1 MTAWSRART
10 LIEAGDVPALAHWL
24 ADLDAAARQD
34 VARELP
40 GHLSALHGASE
51 GASLEA
57 GAVLPLLVAGV
68 ATIESA
74 EHAAAWVSRA
84 DLRLWSAS
92 YAELTGPLATVAA
105 ARPAEWRAEAA
116 ALAAERLRAA
126 DLRWQDASLWHAA
139 AALAG
144 AAGIEPP
151 TCDGFVVNWVVWGG
165 RPDRL
170 ADDPFLDALVP
181 RLFEVEELGRRLVW
195 DKPGDARQ
203 ASWADALL
211 DLVASGRL
219 ERSLILDGCVQRL
232 LSGGRPQDL
241 YWFVRLHDALE
252 PTLEETAARLRD
264 YVRLLPES
272 PPAVATAAFREVRRI
287 DEAGQLTGEAFVETA
302 DALLSRPER
311 KLAGAAITW
320 LDRSARKRD
329 RVDVTLHVLTAL
341 FAASDEGLRE
351 RAAKAVAKHAGR
363 AAAETLRYV
372 NDAAEHLPP
381 HLWGLVAQPAD
392 TPPPPARPPAFQ
404 PRTLPA
410 PIATPAEAAAAFA
423 AQDHSWPAVECLLD
437 ALVRFAVRDPHSLRE
452 LLRRALPETTP
463 WAANVTATLSLNS
476 PADWTAGA
484 VRAVLTP
491 RRQDGFDSLMTFHRK
506 VAWHERSPDEPV
518 MHRFLIWRMREL
530 VSTVGRSPLLL
541 ATPTEGSGHLDP
553 AALVTRLERLEA
565 AGIEPGPADL
575 VQALLRLPRGVT
587 ARTAHLSSPAGRALR
602 AWLAHGGLPDPDVT
616 VDADGTPTVT
626 LPTAVPPAIDRLCT
640 ITAEGLWP
648 DRPTP
653 AFYGP
658 HEWWP
663 AILPSHREIVAAHLL
678 PHLAQRLDSDYRQGT
693 TLLGLAE
700 ADGPAGAA
708 TATALLY
715 GLSARVPAERAD
727 AVRALLALCARN
739 RPPAGLG
746 EALATLAR
754 RELIKLDRVVEALSE
769 AADAGAHIHV
779 WTALKAALPALL
791 PAPGERPLPGLP
803 ALLALATRTVETTR
817 VGGVVPELAA
827 FATRGGNNRAASEAA
842 RLHRALTRQGG
853 QLHIR
858 VS

>member
-1 MTAWSRART
+1 MTAWDRARS
-10 LIEAGDVPALAHWL
+10 LIEAGDAPALAGWL
-24 ADLDAAARQD
+24 AAADPATRQD

-40 GHLSALHGASE
+40 GHLNALHEAAQG
-51 GASLEA
+51 SLDA
-57 GAVLPLLVAGV
+57 GLVPALLVAGA

-84 DLRLWSAS
+84 DLRLWSSS
-92 YAELTGPLATVAA
+92 YAELTGPLAAVAA

-116 ALAAERLRAA
+116 ALAADRLRAA

-144 AAGIEPP
+144 DEPP

-211 DLVASGRL
+211 ALVSSGRL
-219 ERSLILDGCVQRL
+219 ERSLVLDGCLRRL
-232 LSGGRPQDL
+232 LAGGRPQDL

-252 PTLEETAARLRD
+252 PTLEESADRLRD
-264 YVRLLPES
+264 YVRLLPGS
-272 PPAVATAAFREVRRI
+272 PPAVATAAFREVRRV
-287 DEAGQLTGEAFVETA
+287 DEAGLLDGEAFVETA
-302 DALLSRPER
+302 DALLPRPER
-311 KLAGAAITW
+311 KLAGAAVTW

-341 FAASDEGLRE
+341 FASDDEGLRE

-363 AAAETLRYV
+363 ASAETLRYV
-372 NDAAEHLPP
+372 NDAAEHLPA
-381 HLWGLVAQPAD
+381 HLWSLVAQPAD
-392 TPPPPARPPAFQ
+392 TPPPPARPPAFR
-404 PRTLPA
+404 PRALAA

-423 AQDHSWPAVECLLD
+423 AQDHSWPAVERLLD

-452 LLRRALPETTP
+452 LLRRALPDTTP
-463 WAANVTATLSLNS
+463 WASGVTATLSLDS
-476 PADWTAGA
+476 PADWTVGA

-491 RRQDGFDSLMTFHRK
+491 RRQDGFDGLMTFHRK

-518 MHRFLIWRMREL
+518 MHRFLLWRMREA

-541 ATPTEGSGHLDP
+541 ATPTEGGGHLDP
-553 AALVTRLERLEA
+553 AVLVTRLERLEA
-565 AGIEPGPADL
+565 AGVEPGPADL

-602 AWLAHGGLPDPDVT
+602 VWLAHGGLPDPEVA
-616 VDADGTPTVT
+616 VDPDGVPTVT

-640 ITAEGLWP
+640 IAPDGLWP
-648 DRPTP
+648 DRPIP

-678 PHLAQRLDSDYRQGT
+678 PHLARRLDGDYRQGE

-715 GLSARVPAERAD
+715 GLSARVPAERSG

-746 EALATLAR
+746 EALAALAR
-754 RELIKLDRVVEALSE
+754 RELVKLDRVVEALSE
-769 AADAGAHIHV
+769 AADAGAHVHV

-791 PAPGERPLPGLP
+791 PAPGERAPHGLP
-803 ALLALATRTVETTR
+803 ALLALATRTVETAR
-817 VGGVVPELAA
+817 FGAMPGDAVPGLAA
-827 FATRGGNNRAASEAA
+827 FAAGGGSGRAAAEAA
-842 RLHRALTRQGG
+842 RLHQTLTRQGR